1 MTMTA
6 MMWVTAVTTAP
17 TIATQTK
24 RTQTT
29 MEREMHALWT
39 LMEMVRTGK
48 FNKKDPLEI
57 FLFMSVLSH
66 FLSTIFCTGFSHHMF
81 LLIPQAY

>member
-17 TIATQTK
+17 TIVTQTK
-24 RTQTT
+24 QTLT
-29 MEREMHALWT
+29 TTEREMPVLWT

-48 FNKKDPLEI
+48 KDPQE
-57 FLFMSVLSH
+57 
-66 FLSTIFCTGFSHHMF
+66 
-81 LLIPQAY
+81 